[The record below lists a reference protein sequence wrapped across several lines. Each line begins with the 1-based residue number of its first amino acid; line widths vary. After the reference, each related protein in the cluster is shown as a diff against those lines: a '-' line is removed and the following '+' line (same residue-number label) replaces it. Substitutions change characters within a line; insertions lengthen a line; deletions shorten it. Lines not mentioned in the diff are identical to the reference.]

1 MALIDLEELK
11 EVLGIGDIYADPIV
25 QEVADAAENIILSYL
40 IFNKAAIAFVKLEN
54 NVAIYTTASSHSFAV
69 GDSVS
74 ISGCGSPFNGTK
86 TITEK
91 SAVSFKVAVTNADI
105 DQKAIVPQGKAILV
119 SQAALYDS
127 TPEIREAALI
137 TAEDIWLTRMGV
149 TGQQGV
155 DFQPAPYRLGR
166 SMMTR
171 ISGLLAKHLDV
182 GGMVG

>member
-155 DFQPAPYRLGR
+155 DFQPAPYRLSRGLI
-166 SMMTR
+166 TR
-171 ISGLLAKHLDV
+171 ITGLISKHMDMGTLV
-182 GGMVG
+182 G

>member
-1 MALIDLEELK
+1 MALIDIEELK
-11 EVLGIGDIYADPIV
+11 EVLGIGDIYADSIV
-25 QEVADAAENIILSYL
+25 QEVADAAQNIILSYL

-54 NVAIYTTASSHSFAV
+54 NVAIYTTTSNHSFAV
-69 GDSVS
+69 GDSIS

-119 SQAALYDS
+119 SQAALYDT

-137 TAEDIWLTRMGV
+137 TAEDIWMTRMGV

-155 DFQPAPYRLGR
+155 DFQPAPYRLSRGLI
-166 SMMTR
+166 TR
-171 ISGLLAKHLDV
+171 ITGLISKHMDMGSLV
-182 GGMVG
+182 G

>member
-25 QEVADAAENIILSYL
+25 QEVADAAQNIILSYL

-54 NVAIYTTASSHSFAV
+54 NVAIYTTASNHSFAV
-69 GDSVS
+69 GDSIS

-119 SQAALYDS
+119 SQAALYDAV
-127 TPEIREAALI
+127 PEIREAALI

-155 DFQPAPYRLGR
+155 DFQPAPYRLSRGLI
-166 SMMTR
+166 TR
-171 ISGLLAKHLDV
+171 ITGLISKHMDMGSLV
-182 GGMVG
+182 G